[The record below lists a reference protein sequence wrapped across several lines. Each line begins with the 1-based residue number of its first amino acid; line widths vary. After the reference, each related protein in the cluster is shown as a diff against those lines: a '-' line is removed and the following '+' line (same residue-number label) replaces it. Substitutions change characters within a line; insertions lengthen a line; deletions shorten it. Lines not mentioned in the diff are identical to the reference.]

1 MEERI
6 RVGRALI
13 CLQHGRFISQDFQSV
28 NIDNVESGDNGS
40 SPSLPLNVCEMSHLR
55 NLH

>member
-28 NIDNVESGDNGS
+28 NIDNVESGDNGT
-40 SPSLPLNVCEMSHLR
+40 SPSLPLNMCEMSHLK
-55 NLH
+55 NLQ